1 MRKIKILQFLSTAY
15 PGGTECSVLSL
26 VSKMDKE
33 KFETEVCFFYSEG
46 PLSDSFSLQVSKVY
60 HLGFDQ
66 VNILRVISRLYKIL
80 KNGRYDIVHIYGLKA
95 NIAGR
100 LIGRLVGCRN
110 IVSGLRNMYPGNK
123 KSRLH
128 FLLDRLT
135 LPLTNTQARIIL
147 TQSLVPCYPINKSL
161 SIL

>member
-1 MRKIKILQFLSTAY
+1 
-15 PGGTECSVLSL
+15 
-26 VSKMDKE
+26 
-33 KFETEVCFFYSEG
+33 
-46 PLSDSFSLQVSKVY
+46 
-60 HLGFDQ
+60 
-66 VNILRVISRLYKIL
+66 
-80 KNGRYDIVHIYGLKA
+80 NGRYDIVHIYGLKA